1 MLKKVAVFAIA
12 GIISAFTLNLTNA
25 AVFQGTGV
33 VRQTIE
39 PEITS
44 SIRPG
49 IDGFNGHLT
58 WVAPVGTY
66 AKGPIYD
73 ASGKVIKKGDILA
86 KCDTR
91 FYDYS
96 IEQKEG
102 LVESTKGNFIAKEY
116 EYKRAKRL
124 LPTEAIS
131 QAEHDI
137 AEGEFFD
144 AKGAHEEAIG
154 ELKYEKLL
162 LENCEIRAKQDC
174 YVTKILNFP
183 GSWTNVDYPVAEVM
197 LITPMLVDVKMSRQN
212 AKKVV
217 NGDLPVQLFV
227 EGYDKPLSAF
237 VQYIQLTKEGVS
249 IPVDNYFYPIK
260 DKDVPVV
267 NNYAYVLRFD
277 RERDSKTLGVPV
289 YCIHIDSKGYYVW
302 KAVGQKFMGPKP
314 IPDKFKVEKTYIMPG
329 NEARMAGPIGRILTV
344 T

>member
-1 MLKKVAVFAIA
+1 MH
-12 GIISAFTLNLTNA
+12 SFTINIQRTT
-25 AVFQGTGV
+25 F
-33 VRQTIE
+33 
-39 PEITS
+39 
-44 SIRPG
+44 
-49 IDGFNGHLT
+49 
-58 WVAPVGTY
+58 
-66 AKGPIYD
+66 
-73 ASGKVIKKGDILA
+73 
-86 KCDTR
+86 
-91 FYDYS
+91 
-96 IEQKEG
+96 
-102 LVESTKGNFIAKEY
+102 AKEY
-116 EYKRAKRL
+116 EYKRAKKL

-131 QAEHDI
+131 QSEHDI

-144 AKGAHEEAIG
+144 AKGAHEQAIG
-154 ELKYEKLL
+154 ELKFEKLL

-183 GSWTNVDYPVAEVM
+183 GSWTNVGYPVAEVM

-217 NGDLPVQLFV
+217 NGDLPVQIFV

-277 RERDSKTLGVPV
+277 RERDSKLGVPV

-314 IPDKFKVEKTYIMPG
+314 IPDKFKVEKTYFKPG

-344 T
+344 TSEALNIYDVILKDIPKDLKDGDTVGYQKKQLLFWPGDEVKITIPELNE